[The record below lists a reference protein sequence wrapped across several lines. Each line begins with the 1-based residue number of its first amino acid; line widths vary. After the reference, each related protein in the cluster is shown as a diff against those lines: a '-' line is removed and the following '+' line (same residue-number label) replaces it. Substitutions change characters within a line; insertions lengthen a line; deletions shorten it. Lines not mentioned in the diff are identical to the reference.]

1 MMKNIIR
8 SEIIIINTGKYRG
21 AAYNICNEIQKR
33 RRYSCSILPLWF
45 CIRLSFHNKR
55 ACIEQFECLGE
66 NTYKY
71 KTFLVSIKKE
81 FDNGKTITYRI
92 KLVYSFRFMSSSLL
106 YLADNVSERL
116 HNCKY
121 TDCKSCLEYI
131 STKNEILIFNCL
143 KCSKSHESILIK
155 ISLKDLQTHMNCA
168 METLINLFCYSEK
181 EFIHTSK

>member
-1 MMKNIIR
+1 MRYKNAEDIPVVFFLYGSAYDYHFIIK
-8 SEIIIINTGKYRG
+8 ELV
-21 AAYNICNEIQKR
+21 EE
-33 RRYSCSILPLWF
+33 F
-45 CIRLSFHNKR
+45 
-55 ACIEQFECLGE
+55 IEQFECLRE

-81 FDNGKTITYRI
+81 FDIGKTITYRI

-131 STKNEILIFNCL
+131 STKNEIFIFNCL

-155 ISLKDLQTHMNCA
+155 ISLKDLQTHMNSA
-168 METLINLFCYSEK
+168 METLINLFCY
-181 EFIHTSK
+181 